1 MNSLYQ
7 EMMGNQSLPN
17 NMNQLKQVIN
27 MVRGAN
33 NPQQLLMNLANQNP
47 QIRQV
52 MNLVQNSGKSPKD
65 LFYEM
70 ARQKGVDPNQIL
82 NTLNTLK

>member
-7 EMMGNQSLPN
+7 EMMGNQLLPN